1 MEGMLREAEE
11 EEPEG
16 MPTPQQIAA
25 MQAEIQVITRSL
37 LPLY

>member
-11 EEPEG
+11 QEAEG

-25 MQAEIQVITRSL
+25 MQAEIQVIFTHL
-37 LPLY
+37 